1 MRIILINDFSNVHGD
16 NQMRV
21 DYLAPG
27 PGVRES
33 ASASKPYYAVDGANI
48 SLLHVSAGLLIERYL
63 TERDPCVAVWLS
75 RQFRLISDNPA
86 MPDAELKVLYRTLAA
101 RWHQIATQSLLET
114 HPGNPWLDEFPEEA
128 LA

>member
-1 MRIILINDFSNVHGD
+1 MQSHN
-16 NQMRV
+16 M
-21 DYLAPG
+21 LANPRN
-27 PGVRES
+27 PAPVLEATDSETREGT
-33 ASASKPYYAVDGANI
+33 DIG
-48 SLLHVSAGLLIERYL
+48 LLHVNAGLLVERYL
-63 TERDPCVAVWLS
+63 KDRDPCVAIWVS